1 MTESL
6 KKRWPLFILLLLL
19 LLTFFNFCDYSIR
32 LILYPYDWAS
42 GESAHLYLSERSSR
56 GESIYKEVSAYPL
69 LVINHP
75 PVFFALSGALL
86 ELTALKLGGLRFLSG
101 FSALLIGLIIY
112 LSIRRDTNSPFWAA
126 AGGRLFFVSPWAAS
140 NLLPMARVGSRMLAL
155 TLAGLYFCRRAEGS
169 AFFSAITALFF
180 LAAVYTKLT
189 AVIPAAGGLLWL
201 LTRNRRRAAGAGA
214 IILLGGG
221 VLFFLINRESG
232 GEFYH
237 QVFQLNLGRYQAGKA
252 LGLSRVFLGSRGV
265 FFAAALAG
273 LAAMAV
279 RRENS
284 IWAYFFIFSLISIL
298 LTGRHGRRST
308 TTCPSSRP
316 AALSADARAPAWT
329 GSSPPSPI
337 PSRRGWHY

>member
-126 AGGRLFFVSPWAAS
+126 AGGLLFFVSPWAAS
-140 NLLPMARVGSRMLAL
+140 NFLPMARVDSLMLAL

-201 LTRNRRRAAGAGA
+201 LTRNRRRAAGAGSERP
-214 IILLGGG
+214 
-221 VLFFLINRESG
+221 FYPKHRRSG
-232 GEFYH
+232 GR
-237 QVFQLNLGRYQAGKA
+237 GS
-252 LGLSRVFLGSRGV
+252 GLHRTGARPPLPFCHRDADGV
-265 FFAAALAG
+265 DCYKKGAEAAPCPFALAAIAQTR
-273 LAAMAV
+273 LAA
-279 RRENS
+279 
-284 IWAYFFIFSLISIL
+284 
-298 LTGRHGRRST
+298 
-308 TTCPSSRP
+308 
-316 AALSADARAPAWT
+316 
-329 GSSPPSPI
+329 SSPAT
-337 PSRRGWHY
+337 YLLQF